1 MPGLE
6 EISSFFIVESAAFLF
21 TIVGTVLENKLF
33 SLWFLPALSCVF
45 IELFSALLGSTHAI
59 ACWLTGVNTAILVS
73 FGTLSQQAHCYY

>member
-6 EISSFFIVESAAFLF
+6 EISPFFIVESAAFLF
-21 TIVGTVLENKLF
+21 TIVGTILENKLF

-45 IELFSALLGSTHAI
+45 IELFSALLAI